1 MTFAVTGDAA
11 KGPPMAKGS
20 QQARTAFGV
29 TLIAVMLVG
38 IAAAA
43 AIFSIARGAQ
53 EVAGDGARGILA
65 EATLSA
71 AAATHNAVSQ
81 AQVVAEGEDL
91 GVASSEDLETAFGRA
106 AEAIAELDRRTEQV
120 LGELGDGTTGA
131 VITSESQA
139 LRQVAV
145 DIIAAIQRGDLDRSL
160 ELVSGDLSTSYEALV
175 LSLVEIRNDSY
186 SQISLTRKD
195 VGRLADAAR
204 FVVVLLVPIVIL
216 IVYRSRIRRLQ
227 AQQELEADLEKEQ
240 AVSQTKS
247 EFISHMS
254 HQLRTPLTSIY
265 GSALELHD
273 PAINSNT
280 ALSRELTSMI
290 TEEAAEL
297 ARMVEDILAVAA
309 QDQDQLTV
317 EAIRMDPVDEV
328 GSILEPLELIG
339 RKTLRHVEHGDIVA
353 DPRHFRQVIS
363 NLVSNAHRYGLS
375 PVVIKGS
382 PNGSMYSLEVID
394 HGPGVGADVED
405 KLFNRF
411 VHDGDSPLI
420 TGTVGLGLSVAE
432 ILVTRMDG
440 SISYSRRD
448 NTTVFSVRLPLAD
461 AEKA

>member
-1 MTFAVTGDAA
+1 
-11 KGPPMAKGS
+11 MASGS
-20 QQARTAFGV
+20 RQARTAFSV
-29 TLIAVMLVG
+29 TLVAVVLVG
-38 IAAAA
+38 IVAAAA
-43 AIFSIARGAQ
+43 VFSIARGAQ
-53 EVAGDGARGILA
+53 EVAGDGATGILA

-81 AQVVAEGEDL
+81 AQVVAEGEAL
-91 GVASSEDLETAFGRA
+91 GVASSEDLETTFGRA
-106 AEAIAELDRRTEQV
+106 DEAIAELDSRTRQV
-120 LGELGDGTTGA
+120 LQELGDGATGA
-131 VITSESQA
+131 VVASESQA
-139 LRQVAV
+139 LRRVAEETV
-145 DIIAAIQRGDLDRSL
+145 AAIEQGQLDRSL
-160 ELVSGDLSTSYEALV
+160 ELVGGDLRTNYEALV
-175 LSLVEIRNDSY
+175 LSLVDIRNDSY
-186 SQISLTRKD
+186 SQISLTRED
-195 VGRLADAAR
+195 MGRLADAAR

-254 HQLRTPLTSIY
+254 HELRTPLTSIY

-273 PAINSNT
+273 PAISSNT
-280 ALSRELTSMI
+280 ALSLELTSMI

-309 QDQDQLTV
+309 EDQDQLTV
-317 EAIRMDPVDEV
+317 EAVRMDPVTEI
-328 GSILEPLELIG
+328 GSILEPLEVIG
-339 RKTLRHVEHGDIVA
+339 RKTMRHVAPGDVMA

-382 PNGSMYSLEVID
+382 PNGSAYVLEVID
-394 HGPGVGADVED
+394 HGPGVGDEVED

-440 SISYSRRD
+440 SISYDRRD
-448 NTTVFSVRLPLAD
+448 NTTVFSVRLPLANQQRR
-461 AEKA
+461 